1 MNIHGTYTNKGL
13 ALTAKT
19 AAGACLRVTRVVGGS
34 GHTTEVPNAEKLEAI
49 QQTLA
54 VGEARCAGDTAV
66 LPVTLAAVELGS
78 TYTLTELGVYAED
91 PNEGEILYCVY
102 RLDEPV
108 TIQAGSDTVLRF
120 YLRQTVSEDGGAAVL
135 CSPAGLIT
143 ESDCAP
149 VRKKVLATDAPYRYA
164 EIPALELQAYLDA
177 LPRLL
182 TEHHDIVLTGTHT
195 QYVRIED
202 FYGSGS
208 LTIRAVNLG
217 GCVFTRGISV
227 NNCSVPV
234 KMEKL
239 KWELASDVPQDDNY
253 CVNCS
258 SSEVIAQEC
267 SFNGYVLPDGGRV
280 GRGVTTI
287 NRAYFL
293 LQDCKFC
300 NLLIAVK
307 CFCDGQIDIIDP
319 GKKGEY
325 RNNDVGAYTQFSGQ
339 VMLMSGIPSTLG
351 GIRNVVD
358 TGGLIVQD
366 GKFI

>member
-1 MNIHGTYTNKGL
+1 MKIQGTYTNKGL

-34 GHTTEVPNAEKLEAI
+34 GHTTDVPNAEELEAI

-66 LPVTLAAVELGS
+66 LPVTLAAVELGA

-108 TIQAGSDTVLRF
+108 TLQAGSDTVLRF

-149 VRKKVLATDAPYRYA
+149 VRKMVLASSASYHYDA
-164 EIPALELQAYLDA
+164 IPASELQAYLDA

-182 TEHHDIVLTGTHT
+182 TEHHVITLSGTRTEPVL
-195 QYVRIED
+195 IAN
-202 FYGSGS
+202 FYGCGS
-208 LTIRAVNLG
+208 LTLRAANLG
-217 GCVFTRGISV
+217 DCVFTRGFTV

-234 KMEKL
+234 TTEKL
-239 KWELASDVPQDDNY
+239 KWEFGSNIPY
-253 CVNCS
+253 GESGIFCS
-258 SSEVIAQEC
+258 SSEVMVWEC
-267 SFNGYVLPDGGRV
+267 SFNGYVSPEGKMAGRAATTV
-280 GRGVTTI
+280 NRGCCD
-287 NRAYFL
+287 L
-293 LQDCKFC
+293 WDCKFH
-300 NLLIAVK
+300 NFEMVIN
-307 CFCDGQIDIIDP
+307 CFGAGHIDIIEIEL
-319 GKKGEY
+319 GGEY
-325 RNNDVGAYTQFSGQ
+325 GGSKYGVFTDLGGVA
-339 VMLMSGIPSTLG
+339 MLSDKVPATLG
-351 GIRNVVD
+351 SGGNVTRN
-358 TGGLIVQD
+358 GGVIIQG

>member
-1 MNIHGTYTNKGL
+1 MNIQGTYTNKGL

-34 GHTTEVPNAEKLEAI
+34 GHTTDVPNAAQLSEI
-49 QQTLA
+49 RQTLA
-54 VGEARCAGDTAV
+54 VGEARCVGNTAV
-66 LPVTLAAVELGS
+66 LPVTLAAVGLES
-78 TYTLTELGVYAED
+78 SYTLTELGVYAED

-102 RLDEPV
+102 RLDESV

-120 YLRQTVSEDGGAAVL
+120 YLRQTVNKDGGAAVL

-149 VRKKVLATDAPYRYA
+149 VRKMVLASSASYHYDA
-164 EIPALELQAYLDA
+164 IPASELQTYLNA

-182 TEHHDIVLTGTHT
+182 TEHHVITLSGTNSNIVYLN
-195 QYVRIED
+195 D
-202 FYGSGS
+202 FYGCGS
-208 LTIRAVNLG
+208 LTIRANNLG
-217 GCVFTRGISV
+217 DCVFTRGISV

-239 KWELASDVPQDDNY
+239 KWVLGADMPQDES
-253 CVNCS
+253 CITCFFC
-258 SSEVIAQEC
+258 EVTVAEC
-267 SFNGYVLPDGGRV
+267 SFDGYISPSGEKI
-280 GRGVTTI
+280 GRGVTSHDH
-287 NRAYFL
+287 AY
-293 LQDCKFC
+293 LQIRDCKFC
-300 NLLIAVK
+300 NLFAVVK
-307 CFCDGQIDIIDP
+307 CFRAGQIDIIEP

-325 RNNDVGAYTQFSGQ
+325 RDNSIGAYTHFSGL

-351 GIRNVVD
+351 GGGNMVD
-358 TGGLIVQD
+358 AGGAIIQD

>member
-1 MNIHGTYTNKGL
+1 MNIQGTYTNKGL

-34 GHTTEVPNAEKLEAI
+34 GHTTDVPNAVQLPEI
-49 QQTLA
+49 RQTLA

-66 LPVTLAAVELGS
+66 LPVTLAAVELGA

-149 VRKKVLATDAPYRYA
+149 VRKMVLATDVSYRCVA
-164 EIPALELQAYLDA
+164 IAASELQTYLNA

-182 TEHHDIVLTGTHT
+182 TEHHVITLSGTNSNIVYLN
-195 QYVRIED
+195 D
-202 FYGSGS
+202 FYGCGS
-208 LTIRAVNLG
+208 LTFCADNLG
-217 GCVFTRGISV
+217 DCVFTRSFTLK
-227 NNCSVPV
+227 NCSAPV
-234 KMEKL
+234 IMEKL
-239 KWELASDVPQDDNY
+239 KWELGSNIPY
-253 CVNCS
+253 GESCVFCS
-258 SSEVIAQEC
+258 TSEVMAREC
-267 SFNGYVLPDGGRV
+267 SFNGYVPPDGEQV
-280 GRGVTTI
+280 GRAATTV
-287 NRAYFL
+287 NRGYCEFW
-293 LQDCKFC
+293 DCKFHNFEMVINC
-300 NLLIAVK
+300 YGAGHV
-307 CFCDGQIDIIDP
+307 DIIETKV
-319 GKKGEY
+319 GGEY
-325 RNNDVGAYTQFSGQ
+325 GGSKYGVYTELSGVAMLSDKVPATMGSGGNVTNN
-339 VMLMSGIPSTLG
+339 G
-351 GIRNVVD
+351 GVIIQ
-358 TGGLIVQD
+358 G